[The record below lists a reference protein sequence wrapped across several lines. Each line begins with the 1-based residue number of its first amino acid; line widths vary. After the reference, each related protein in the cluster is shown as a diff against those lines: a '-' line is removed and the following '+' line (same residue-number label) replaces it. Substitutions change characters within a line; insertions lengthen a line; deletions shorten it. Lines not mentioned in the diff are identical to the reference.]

1 MKLSLA
7 RYDIAKM
14 NVQKI
19 SKFIPV
25 IAAFLFLFA
34 KISFA
39 YDFEWE
45 TYPITEVQTP
55 PTYQIPWSTG
65 TLIFAPNPFS
75 YELSLMSVWATAN
88 LTSVEYGFQIEDVGG
103 FLDCYTEIK
112 SSSEW
117 GINSGSV
124 PVPVNYV
131 FSGSEC
137 NLSNT
142 DYWLIA
148 IDSVGHQ
155 TSSLDGLAFWGAASP
170 HWLAYIAFY
179 SGSGVPPDTSSRIDS
194 FSFSTTTAQATITG
208 YWNATTTPYI
218 TERLTFWQ
226 FSDTLGE
233 ENREQL
239 IATTTGAFSFTF
251 DFSDPY
257 AWGLDEGSTT
267 PIYTSFTLNA
277 SLDQYDETNY
287 VFPYGGRIIDNI
299 DAISYTLY
307 AADYD
312 ASDFISTP
320 RDLALYPEYECDLFH
335 LSGCLKNAA
344 IWLFYPT
351 QDALDSWTTLKTTLE
366 TKAPIG
372 YFYSVKNAVVGLSA
386 TSTPSFNIVIP
397 AHLKTYFFDP
407 FDTGV
412 AGILWLF
419 FIFHFYKRLKH
430 IQI

>member
-25 IAAFLFLFA
+25 IAAFLFLFGFA
-34 KISFA
+34 RGALAITLTGEYNATTNEICIPTQGEDYWYPFQGWGYVQYARFNLQFDTQQDFSGDLTVDTTDASFGGGSGSWKSPD
-39 YDFEWE
+39 YGGTPEIPNDFCLDLDDD
-45 TYPITEVQTP
+45 TP
-55 PTYQIPWSTG
+55 TKDWFYIVIAARDSPYYGYTG
-65 TLIFAPNPFS
+65 SHP
-75 YELSLMSVWATAN
+75 N
-88 LTSVEYGFQIEDVGG
+88 LTFHNDYI
-103 FLDCYTEIK
+103 YTAEFYQ
-112 SSSEW
+112 
-117 GINSGSV
+117 GR
-124 PVPVNYV
+124 PV
-131 FSGSEC
+131 
-137 NLSNT
+137 L
-142 DYWLIA
+142 
-148 IDSVGHQ
+148 
-155 TSSLDGLAFWGAASP
+155 
-170 HWLAYIAFY
+170 
-179 SGSGVPPDTSSRIDS
+179 PDTSSRIDS

-208 YWNATTTPYI
+208 YWNATTTLGI

-226 FSDTLGE
+226 FSDTFGE
-233 ENREQL
+233 ENRKQL

-251 DFSDPY
+251 HFDDPY

-307 AADYD
+307 ASDYD
-312 ASDFISTP
+312 VSDFISTP

-351 QDALDSWTTLKTTLE
+351 QNALDSWTTLKTTLE

>member
-25 IAAFLFLFA
+25 IAAFLFLFG
-34 KISFA
+34 FA
-39 YDFEWE
+39 RGALAITLTGEYNATTNEICIPTQGEDYW
-45 TYPITEVQTP
+45 YPFQGWGFVQYARFYLQFDT
-55 PTYQIPWSTG
+55 Q
-65 TLIFAPNPFS
+65 
-75 YELSLMSVWATAN
+75 
-88 LTSVEYGFQIEDVGG
+88 QD
-103 FLDCYTEIK
+103 
-112 SSSEW
+112 
-117 GINSGSV
+117 
-124 PVPVNYV
+124 
-131 FSGSEC
+131 FSGD
-137 NLSNT
+137 LTVDVT
-142 DYWLIA
+142 D
-148 IDSVGHQ
+148 
-155 TSSLDGLAFWGAASP
+155 AS
-170 HWLAYIAFY
+170 FG
-179 SGSGVPPDTSSRIDS
+179 SGSGSWVSPAYGGTPEIPNDFCLDLDDSTPTKDWFYIVIAGRDEPYYGYTSHNDYTTFHYDYIYTAEFYQGTPVLPDTSSRIDS

-226 FSDTLGE
+226 YSDTLGQE
-233 ENREQL
+233 SYEQL

-251 DFSDPY
+251 DFRDHPY
-257 AWGLDEGSTT
+257 TWTSGESSTT

-287 VFPYGGRIIDNI
+287 VFPYGGRIIDNL
-299 DAISYTLY
+299 DATSTTISIS
-307 AADYD
+307 DYN

-351 QDALDSWTTLKTTLE
+351 QNALDSWTTLKTTLE
-366 TKAPIG
+366 TKAPFG